1 MPAALVLGYEAWCST
16 PWCRLVLGHLLELL
30 VLEVVVLEST
40 TANASHHSWCTQV
53 PTFALYLGP
62 TEVYTIDIE
71 LF

>member
-1 MPAALVLGYEAWCST
+1 M

-30 VLEVVVLEST
+30 VLEVLVLEST
-40 TANASHHSWCTQV
+40 TANVSHHSRCTQV